1 LVSLNRCKRS
11 QYLFIM
17 SLCCKKESYR
27 KLFYVLD
34 MKFVEFSRNES
45 SSSEPDDSG
54 GDNLLSLDNE
64 ADISKGRAII
74 HRNEV
79 EGADGTI

>member
-1 LVSLNRCKRS
+1 MVSLNRCKRS

-17 SLCCKKESYR
+17 SLCCKKESSG
-27 KLFYVLD
+27 KLFYG
-34 MKFVEFSRNES
+34 FRYEFSRNES
-45 SSSEPDDSG
+45 SSSESDDSG
-54 GDNLLSLDNE
+54 GDNLLALDNE

>member
-1 LVSLNRCKRS
+1 MVS
-11 QYLFIM
+11 
-17 SLCCKKESYR
+17 
-27 KLFYVLD
+27 D

-45 SSSEPDDSG
+45 SSSESDDSG

-79 EGADGTI
+79 EGADGTIKIEHT

>member
-1 LVSLNRCKRS
+1 MVS
-11 QYLFIM
+11 
-17 SLCCKKESYR
+17 
-27 KLFYVLD
+27 D

-45 SSSEPDDSG
+45 SSSESDDSG
-54 GDNLLSLDNE
+54 GDNLLALDNE